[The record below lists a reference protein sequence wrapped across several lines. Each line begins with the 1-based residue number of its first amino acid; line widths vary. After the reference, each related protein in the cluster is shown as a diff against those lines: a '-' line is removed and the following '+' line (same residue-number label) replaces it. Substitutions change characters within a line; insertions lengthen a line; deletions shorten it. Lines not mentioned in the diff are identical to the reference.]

1 MHAAVSGFDVG
12 MHTKATDD
20 NAFRR
25 FAKQV
30 VIVVGLLRSG
40 FQTALVVGF
49 DAALL
54 AFGEFILLNRTGSV
68 ALMGQNLYDTRYF
81 R

>member
-40 FQTALVVGF
+40 FQTGGWWVGF

-54 AFGEFILLNRTGSV
+54 AFGEFIFYSIELAPWSP
-68 ALMGQNLYDTRYF
+68 
-81 R
+81 

>member
-40 FQTALVVGF
+40 FRRRWWLALTRRCWPLESLF
-49 DAALL
+49 
-54 AFGEFILLNRTGSV
+54 LLNRTGSWSP
-68 ALMGQNLYDTRYF
+68 
-81 R
+81 